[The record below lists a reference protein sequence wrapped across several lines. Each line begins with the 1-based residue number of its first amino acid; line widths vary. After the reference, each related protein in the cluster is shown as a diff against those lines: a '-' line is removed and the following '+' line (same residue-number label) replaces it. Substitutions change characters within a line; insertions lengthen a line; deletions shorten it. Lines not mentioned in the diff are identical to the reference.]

1 MKKFL
6 SIALLTLVC
15 SMTFAQKSWDLK
27 NFPEGSQ
34 PEEIGRKLVEHYLD
48 TPHSHWGDIN
58 SKYEVKL
65 VTYPDV
71 CAWLG
76 SLWFA
81 QTTGDEALYSKLVER
96 FEPLFGEQKN
106 LQPEMRPKAHNV
118 VDFYVFGAVPLEI
131 YKKVQD
137 QKYFDL
143 GMKYADAQWVTP
155 ENPTKEQQGWGDKGY
170 SWQTRLW
177 VDDMF
182 MITELQAE
190 AYEVT
195 GDRKYID
202 RAAEEMVLYLDK
214 IQRPN
219 GLFYHHTG
227 TPYFWGRGD
236 GWMAVGMAE
245 MLRLMPKDSEY
256 RPRIEEAYKLMMSTL
271 LRYQDSDGMWHQLI
285 DNPDSWKETSCTAM
299 FTYAFI
305 VGVKNGWLDKKVYG
319 EAARKG
325 YLRLLSYLDEN
336 YNLRNVCEGTGAKNS
351 FDWYQN
357 RRRLT
362 GDLHGQAALIWC
374 CQALSGDVK
383 PYKVKNR

>member
-1 MKKFL
+1 MKKITL
-6 SIALLTLVC
+6 IAILTFAFT
-15 SMTFAQKSWDLK
+15 SAFAQKSWDLK
-27 NFPEGSQ
+27 NFPEGSH
-34 PEEIGRKLVEHYLD
+34 PEEIGTALVKHYLD

-58 SKYEVKL
+58 SKYKVTF

-81 QTTGDEALYSKLVER
+81 NATENDELYQGLVDR
-96 FEPLFGEQKN
+96 FEPLFGEQKSF
-106 LQPEMRPKAHNV
+106 QPEMRPKAHNV

-131 YKKVQD
+131 YKRTGDKR
-137 QKYFDL
+137 YLDL
-143 GMKYADAQWVTP
+143 GLKYADAQWATDLKNLT
-155 ENPTKEQQGWGDKGY
+155 EEQQGWCDKGY

-190 AYEVT
+190 AYQVT

-202 RAAEEMVLYLDK
+202 RAAEEMILYLDK

-236 GWMAVGMAE
+236 GWMAVGMVE

-256 RPRIEEAYKLMMSTL
+256 RPRIEEAYKLMMKTL
-271 LRYQDSDGMWHQLI
+271 LRYQDVDGMWHQLI
-285 DNPDSWKETSCTAM
+285 DNPNSWKETSCTAM

-325 YLRLLSYLDEN
+325 YIRLLSYLNED
-336 YNLRNVCEGTGAKNS
+336 YDLLNVCEGTGAKNS
-351 FDWYQN
+351 FDWYQK

-374 CQALSGDVK
+374 CQALVGDVK
-383 PYKVKNR
+383 PYKVK